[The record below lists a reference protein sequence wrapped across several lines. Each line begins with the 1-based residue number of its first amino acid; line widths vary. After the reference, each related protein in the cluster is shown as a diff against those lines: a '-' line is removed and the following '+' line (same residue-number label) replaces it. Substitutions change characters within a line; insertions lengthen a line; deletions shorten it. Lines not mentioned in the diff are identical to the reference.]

1 MKQGKGTGLCKL
13 VQEAVYIGDL
23 RNINDR
29 IDSCKGNLLEMAGS
43 KHERSGGSEGTGEV
57 SPLTAQLQQAW
68 LQTQMPKLQKRTFM
82 SGSSAPRQP
91 SRLSPS
97 SGPIAE
103 QSALKSLSSIFPELA
118 NIPEEK
124 KPMISSVFKDG
135 EEPVPL
141 PAVLQNRKKDCLG
154 IMFVDYSILEKEAKH
169 KGPQTKRSISASHVQ
184 RSSGSLDFSDSGH
197 LSSSHSFSGSTQ
209 RAESHAPSEDSLYPT
224 RSGSQDTY
232 DAPKD
237 FRELDP
243 ESAAKVEGETR
254 PLFSYLSDML
264 MDETV
269 DDRKCMFVEMS
280 AYQAMAKELGD
291 LIGDDSPPSPPVIQ
305 DSFPEFQNGD
315 DTGLVDN
322 WINEILNGPPPTELR
337 DNFHY
342 SGDGNGFADKNGNDY
357 GELSPQTDSEICSS
371 TAWEDGRDADSE
383 GAEGRQWAEETS
395 PSGPSENALDVRS
408 NDKGYANNAGLKSIV
423 PAIANGVHVSSVDL
437 TNLLIRF
444 DCLDS
449 TFRTPTNPKK
459 DVTCLWIIN
468 KKIYFNLELS

>member
-1 MKQGKGTGLCKL
+1 M
-13 VQEAVYIGDL
+13 QEAVCIGGL
-23 RNINDR
+23 RNIDDR

-135 EEPVPL
+135 EDPGPL
-141 PAVLQNRKKDCLG
+141 PAELIRKKDCLG
-154 IMFVDYSILEKEAKH
+154 IMFDDYSMLEKEAKH

-209 RAESHAPSEDSLYPT
+209 RAESHTPSEDSFYPT
-224 RSGSQDTY
+224 RNGSQDTS
-232 DAPKD
+232 DAPKE
-237 FRELDP
+237 FQELDP

-264 MDETV
+264 MDENV
-269 DDRKCMFVEMS
+269 EDRKCMFVEMS

-291 LIGDDSPPSPPVIQ
+291 LIGDDSPPCPSVIQ
-305 DSFPEFQNGD
+305 DSFPEFQDGD
-315 DTGLVDN
+315 DAGFVDN
-322 WINEILNGPPPTELR
+322 WINEILNGPPPAELR
-337 DNFHY
+337 DGHY

-357 GELSPQTDSEICSS
+357 GELSPQTDSDFCSS

-383 GAEGRQWAEETS
+383 GAEGRQWVEETS

-408 NDKGYANNAGLKSIV
+408 NEKGYANNAVLKSIV

-449 TFRTPTNPKK
+449 TFWTPTNPKK